1 MAEHIQIGDVGPRIQ
16 YAADGEQTEFTYPFP
31 IFVATDLE
39 VYLGGVL
46 QEAGYTV
53 LGAGLSTGGLCVF
66 DAAPA
71 DGAVVTLRRRLA
83 IARTADFQESG
94 DFRAKVINDELDRL
108 VAMVQQVADDAKRT
122 LKLAPTDGD
131 AEFMLPVKED
141 RKGKV
146 LTFDAET
153 GEPAAQSTDSFTGP
167 QGPKGDPGDMSGENN
182 LSELANSAAAR
193 ANLGLGTASV
203 ANVAAGGAGN
213 LLREDGDGSQL
224 INLPATNAADV
235 RLLALKIAALEGDRI
250 NMVDGIVDP
259 FADESDVDEGSNAN
273 ASYDSG
279 NAFYSNEPSTSYL
292 TGTAIQGYGSSPWAY
307 LTDNNETTGSG
318 GIPTVVAANMFFGT
332 IDLGSEQVVHKLEVN
347 GFYNSHGSTL
357 TAYFEYSLDNLGW
370 IEFGSFTF
378 ASTPVTRSVENLSG
392 VTLRYWRLRYFSG
405 GNDLTMG
412 ISGLN
417 AYQYNPPPDMTLVSK
432 SFAADSAPVA
442 ARLGLQ
448 IEPIDAVAIDTDI
461 VGEVSRDGGATWTPA
476 ALAPVETLAD
486 GTEYHEDAEIDLS
499 GQPGGTS
506 MKWRVRTFN
515 NKHIRVHGVVFQ
527 WRA

>member
-31 IFVATDLE
+31 IFVVTDLE
-39 VYLGGVL
+39 VYLGDVL

-53 LGAGLSTGGLCVF
+53 SGAGLSTGGVCVF
-66 DAAPA
+66 DTAPA
-71 DGAVVTLRRRLA
+71 DGTVVTLRRRLA

-131 AEFMLPVKED
+131 AEFMLPTKED

-153 GEPAAQSTDSFTGP
+153 GEPAAQSTDSFAGP
-167 QGPKGDPGDMSGENN
+167 QGLKGDPGDMSGENN
-182 LSELANSAAAR
+182 LSELTNPDSAR

-203 ANVAAGGAGN
+203 ANVATGGAGN

-224 INLPATNAADV
+224 INLPATNAGDV

-259 FADESDVDEGSNAN
+259 FADESDVDTSSNVN

-307 LTDNNETTGSG
+307 LTDNNQATSSG

-378 ASTPVTRSVENLSG
+378 ASTPVTRSVENLGG
-392 VTLRYWRLRYFSG
+392 VALRYWRLRYFSG

-417 AYQYNPPPDMTLVSK
+417 AYRYNPPPDMTLVSK
-432 SFAADSAPVA
+432 SFTADTAPA
-442 ARLGLQ
+442 TARLGLQ
-448 IEPIDAVAIDTDI
+448 IKPIDVAAINTDI
-461 VGEVSRDGGATWTPA
+461 IGEVSRDGGTTWSDT
-476 ALAPVETLAD
+476 ALILVETLAD
-486 GTEYHEDAEIDLS
+486 GTEYHEDAEVDLS
-499 GQPGGTS
+499 GQPSGTS
-506 MKWRVRTFN
+506 MKWRVRTLN
-515 NKHIRVHGVVFQ
+515 NKHVRVHGVVFQ
-527 WRA
+527 WRN

>member
-1 MAEHIQIGDVGPRIQ
+1 MAEHIQIGDVSPRIQ
-16 YAADGEQTEFTYPFP
+16 YTADGEQTEFTYPFP
-31 IFVATDLE
+31 IFAVPDLE

-46 QEAGYTV
+46 QESGYMV
-53 LGAGLSTGGLCVF
+53 SGAGLSTGGLCVF
-66 DAAPA
+66 DTAPA

-131 AEFMLPVKED
+131 AEFMLPAKED

-153 GEPAAQSTDSFTGP
+153 GEPAAQTTDSFAGP
-167 QGPKGDPGDMSGENN
+167 QGLKGDPGDMSGENN
-182 LSELANSAAAR
+182 LSELTNPDAAR
-193 ANLGLGTASV
+193 TNLGLGTASV
-203 ANVAAGGAGN
+203 ANVATGGAGN

-224 INLPATNAADV
+224 INLPATNAGDV

-259 FADESDVDEGSNAN
+259 FADESDVDTGSNVN

-292 TGTAIQGYGSSPWAY
+292 TGTAIQGYFGASPWSY
-307 LTDNNETTGSG
+307 LIDNNPATGGSG
-318 GIPTVVAANMFFGT
+318 GIGIGT
-332 IDLGSEQVVHKLEVN
+332 IFLGTVDLGSTQIVHKLETT
-347 GFYNSHGSTL
+347 GFDHDYGGTL
-357 TAYFEYSLDNLGW
+357 SAKFQYSSDNAEWSDFGIPFEFTGPPTAYN
-370 IEFGSFTF
+370 
-378 ASTPVTRSVENLSG
+378 VEVPEGLP
-392 VTLRYWRLRYFSG
+392 LRYYRLYYSSG
-405 GNDLTMG
+405 GTGWSMA

-417 AYQYNPPPDMTLVSK
+417 AYRYDPPPDMTLVSK
-432 SFAADSAPVA
+432 SFTADTTPAT

-448 IEPIDAVAIDTDI
+448 IEPIDVAAINADI
-461 VGEVSRDGGATWTPA
+461 IGEVSRDGGTTWSES
-476 ALAPVETLAD
+476 ALVPVETLTD

-499 GQPGGTS
+499 GQPSGTS
-506 MKWRVRTFN
+506 MKWRVRTLN
-515 NKHIRVHGVVFQ
+515 NKHVRVHGVVFQ
-527 WRA
+527 WRS